1 MRTKHDIKWL
11 AHYNELRIYL
21 EEHHQLPDKK
31 RTENRALLNWWK
43 YNKKLF
49 KAGRLTEER
58 LKLLHQLNELR
69 HKKIL
74 EILKSAS
81 NLNGNLNC
89 SKELEHY
96 AS

>member
-1 MRTKHDIKWL
+1 MRTKHDVKWL
-11 AHYNELRIYL
+11 AHYNELRINL

-74 EILKSAS
+74 EIYFSSLSCIAF
-81 NLNGNLNC
+81 
-89 SKELEHY
+89 
-96 AS
+96 

>member
-1 MRTKHDIKWL
+1 MIVADFR
-11 AHYNELRIYL
+11 
-21 EEHHQLPDKK
+21 
-31 RTENRALLNWWK
+31 

-74 EILKSAS
+74 EI
-81 NLNGNLNC
+81 
-89 SKELEHY
+89 
-96 AS
+96 

>member
-1 MRTKHDIKWL
+1 MRTKHDVKWL

-49 KAGRLTEER
+49 KAGQLTEER
-58 LKLLHQLNELR
+58 LKLLLTSSSCHPKIFVKEFSYFLMSCHQHCLGV
-69 HKKIL
+69 
-74 EILKSAS
+74 
-81 NLNGNLNC
+81 NLLVQR
-89 SKELEHY
+89 
-96 AS
+96 

>member
-1 MRTKHDIKWL
+1 MRTKHDVKWL

-58 LKLLHQLNELR
+58 LKLLHQLNDCATR
-69 HKKIL
+69 RF
-74 EILKSAS
+74 
-81 NLNGNLNC
+81 
-89 SKELEHY
+89 SKYKFQGFPPSLFRLFAFIFEK
-96 AS
+96 

>member
-1 MRTKHDIKWL
+1 MRTKHDVKWL
-11 AHYNELRIYL
+11 ANYNELRIYL

-49 KAGRLTEER
+49 KAGHLTEER

-74 EILKSAS
+74 EI
-81 NLNGNLNC
+81 
-89 SKELEHY
+89 
-96 AS
+96 